1 MSLGSN
7 IRARREALKL
17 SQSDIA
23 RMTNVTPALI
33 CQIERGSKTPNLLL
47 GKQFADI
54 FGCKVDDLLLDY
66 PSTLRELYPL
76 EKKE

>member
-7 IRARREALKL
+7 IRVRREALKL
-17 SQSDIA
+17 TQTELA
-23 RMTNVTPALI
+23 EKTNVTPALI

-47 GKQFADI
+47 GKEFADI
-54 FGCKVDDLLLDY
+54 FGCTVDDLLLDF
-66 PSTLRELYPL
+66 PSTLNQLYPI